1 MLKKACRPIT
11 FMVPRKYL
19 FLAISTA
26 PKGSVAIPPSTL
38 LEFPR
43 GRLISPIKL
52 LILEQKYLTLE

>member
-1 MLKKACRPIT
+1 MLKKACRPIP

-26 PKGSVAIPPSTL
+26 LKGSVVMPPS
-38 LEFPR
+38 R